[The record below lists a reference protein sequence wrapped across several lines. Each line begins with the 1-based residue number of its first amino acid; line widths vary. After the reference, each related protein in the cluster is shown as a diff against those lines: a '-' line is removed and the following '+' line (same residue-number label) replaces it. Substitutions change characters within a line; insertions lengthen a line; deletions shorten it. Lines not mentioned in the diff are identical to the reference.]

1 VEGKWS
7 HLLLDGTKAEETRR
21 YSLPDHAPNLIG
33 RRIWLMATNGEPGVP
48 SLGNR
53 VPAAHP
59 GATLVGWVTFSGV
72 IRYTDR
78 AAWAAAEPR
87 HLVPDDDGPYGWK
100 DDGVGKFG
108 WIVNERCKLSAPVP
122 LPAAR
127 RQNNSIFRLE
137 CTDAELDE
145 MVGATEMR
153 IANETG

>member
-1 VEGKWS
+1 
-7 HLLLDGTKAEETRR
+7 
-21 YSLPDHAPNLIG
+21 
-33 RRIWLMATNGEPGVP
+33 MATNGEPGVP

-100 DDGVGKFG
+100 DGAQHLVAESFSRYSYVSQLASAEPCHLVAQDNGQPYGWKDGAQY
-108 WIVNERCKLSAPVP
+108 I
-122 LPAAR
+122 
-127 RQNNSIFRLE
+127 
-137 CTDAELDE
+137 
-145 MVGATEMR
+145 
-153 IANETG
+153 